1 MTPITSFDGK
11 YRFLSNFFSCPVPY
25 EGLIFP
31 SSEHA
36 FVAAKTE
43 DPQTRLR
50 IVACPSAGEVKKLG
64 RSIPLRPDWD
74 DIRLGQME
82 KIVRSKFMHNS
93 ILRIQLV
100 LTKDAELIEGNWW
113 GDKFWGVCE
122 GVGENHLGKI
132 LMKIRSELCHV
143 IQ

>member
-1 MTPITSFDGK
+1 MTPITQFDGK
-11 YRFLSNFFSCPVPY
+11 NRFLSNFFSCPVPY

-36 FVAAKTE
+36 FVAAKTV
-43 DPQTRLR
+43 DPQTRLN
-50 IVACPSAGEVKKLG
+50 IVVCPSAGEVKKLG
-64 RSIPLRPDWD
+64 RKLQLRPDWE
-74 DIRLGQME
+74 IVKIPEME
-82 KIVRSKFMHNS
+82 KIVRSKFTHNR
-93 ILRIQLV
+93 ILGIQLV

-143 IQ
+143 TQ